1 MDLSIL
7 FGVFDNNLK
16 CPDSGDEHGYSHYIV
31 LQFVCIKNVLPRK
44 LSDGKGISGKGQL
57 TDGKID
63 VLENYYGLAKR
74 ETKL

>member
-1 MDLSIL
+1 MDLSIF
-7 FGVFDNNLK
+7 FGVFDNILK

-31 LQFVCIKNVLPRK
+31 LQFVYIKIVQPRK

-57 TDGKID
+57 TDGKTD